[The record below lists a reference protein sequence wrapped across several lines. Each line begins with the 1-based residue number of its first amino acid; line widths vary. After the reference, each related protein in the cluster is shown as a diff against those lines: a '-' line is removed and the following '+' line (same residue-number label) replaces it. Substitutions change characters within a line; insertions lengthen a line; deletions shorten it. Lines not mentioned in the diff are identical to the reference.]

1 MPEGGKANGLFNDSI
16 PNETDLVKL
25 RQENNFTLYQ
35 AAYHGSPYDFDR
47 FDLGAIGTGEGAQA
61 HSWGFYFAK
70 DREVSER
77 YKEILSNA
85 NGEIAIHFRGEKYRV
100 SKDGLAYVKDGL
112 AYVNENSGEFVKG
125 KSLLVLALDLINDTE
140 GSIERAISKLQAKIE
155 SIGRLKERALE
166 LYEIYAR
173 NINIHEEAKNILT
186 NRDGWNIEMPRGVLY
201 EVDVPESSV
210 MLDEDKPLYAQP
222 PQVRKAIVEDYK
234 SRPDYYTVPEDED
247 VHSSNDGKA
256 FYKDIVFQMRQE
268 GSLTPEKDA
277 SLLRNSVG
285 MENITY
291 DCGNDD
297 RCFVVFNG
305 KAVSII
311 EKYNQAAGIVRE
323 ASELCKTAEIK
334 YPAIEQEGGK
344 QSCQRSHI
352 NHARLRRRSGG
363 SFHIGR
369 KI

>member
-1 MPEGGKANGLFNDSI
+1 MPEGGKANDLFNDSI

-77 YKEILSNA
+77 YKEVLSNA
-85 NGEIAIHFRGEKYRV
+85 KGEIAIHFRGEKYRV
-100 SKDGLAYVKDGL
+100 SEDGL

-125 KSLLVLALDLINDTE
+125 KIPLELALDLINDTE

-186 NRDGWNIEMPRGVLY
+186 NRDG
-201 EVDVPESSV
+201 
-210 MLDEDKPLYAQP
+210 
-222 PQVRKAIVEDYK
+222 
-234 SRPDYYTVPEDED
+234 T
-247 VHSSNDGKA
+247 
-256 FYKDIVFQMRQE
+256 
-268 GSLTPEKDA
+268 
-277 SLLRNSVG
+277 
-285 MENITY
+285 
-291 DCGNDD
+291 
-297 RCFVVFNG
+297 
-305 KAVSII
+305 
-311 EKYNQAAGIVRE
+311 
-323 ASELCKTAEIK
+323 
-334 YPAIEQEGGK
+334 
-344 QSCQRSHI
+344 
-352 NHARLRRRSGG
+352 
-363 SFHIGR
+363 
-369 KI
+369 